1 MEHENVQPRPD
12 SVETTRRSRATEV
25 VLTVLNLFL
34 AAALILVIAVAVK
47 PPPKPSGPGR
57 PGYVQPRYPQQE
69 LSTRLVNDLLLNP
82 QLIPFSGTLG
92 GTMGFYSPENIYV
105 LSDHWVFARFEDGH
119 TGGSMLLE
127 YRLDDAGEI
136 HWKVLQARLD
146 S

>member
-1 MEHENVQPRPD
+1 MEHENVQSRPD
-12 SVETTRRSRATEV
+12 SVETSRPSRATEV
-25 VLTVLNLFL
+25 VLTVLNLVL

-47 PPPKPSGPGR
+47 PPPGSPGPGR
-57 PGYVQPRYPQQE
+57 SEYVQTRYPQQE
-69 LSTRLVNDLLLNP
+69 RSARLVNDLLSKP
-82 QLIPFSGTLG
+82 ELIPFSGTLG

-136 HWKVLQARLD
+136 HWEVLQARLD